1 MLAFIEK
8 EITLKNKFIT
18 YDELL
23 DIFSI
28 SECTPGP
35 ISINCA
41 TFIGYK
47 VGGLLGSII
56 STLAISL
63 PSFIIILIISI
74 FLNSLKEFQIILR
87 FLNGIK
93 IGVLP
98 LLITSVYKINS
109 KTKKNK
115 YHYPIIIF
123 VLLLSLFFNLSSVL
137 IILGTIIIYSF
148 VSLTKIKGVK

>member
-1 MLAFIEK
+1 MLTFIESEVTDK
-8 EITLKNKFIT
+8 YKFVT

-47 VGGLLGSII
+47 VSGILGSIL

-74 FLNSLKEFQIILR
+74 FLNSLKEFPIILK

-93 IGVLP
+93 IGIIP
-98 LLITSVYKINS
+98 LLITSVIKINS
-109 KTKKNK
+109 KFKKTKL
-115 YHYPIIIF
+115 HYPIILFILALT
-123 VLLLSLFFNLSSVL
+123 LLFNISSIL
-137 IILGTIIIYSF
+137 IILGSIVIYFFIFII
-148 VSLTKIKGVK
+148 KKKGVK